1 MDLHTALITVIAVCA
16 VFSFLFV
23 GFNALL
29 SAKIK
34 PIEENLAGLKK
45 NQASLKENQE
55 RFESELR
62 EIKSKLDQLLA
73 QRA

>member
-1 MDLHTALITVIAVCA
+1 MSLHAALITVTAVCA

-34 PIEENLAGLKK
+34 PIEEN
-45 NQASLKENQE
+45 QA

-73 QRA
+73 QKAQGSPLAGHHKL